1 MVGVTPSKYLSLILK
16 TPEGA
21 GVNDA
26 VAVSLVIVAEG
37 MRRLGIAAALRLLDA
52 HGVTGQVVVPG
63 ATHQF
68 LDG

>member
-1 MVGVTPSKYLSLILK
+1 MVGVTPGKNLGLILQ

-52 HGVTGQVVVPG
+52 HGVTGQVVVSV
-63 ATHQF
+63 AAHQF
-68 LDG
+68 LEG